1 MRPTCTILL
10 SRSHHLIHRR
20 LPRLSTGEVAPFSG
34 ECVPRP
40 RRHIECMA
48 PLEATALLAY
58 YQTAALSSEDP
69 FDLSQ
74 ARVFTISSDGEV
86 RVMLECPDVYFG
98 LHVLPTAFEKIGD
111 VPVVGVET
119 CGWAAPIEDA
129 SGAERAPS
137 EHPRRRCVRLVAVVN
152 RSQEVA
158 AALAFQD
165 DIADVKTNDK
175 GMGVLAEALKDCMDR
190 LALMQSLPKRPD
202 R

>member
-1 MRPTCTILL
+1 
-10 SRSHHLIHRR
+10 
-20 LPRLSTGEVAPFSG
+20 
-34 ECVPRP
+34 
-40 RRHIECMA
+40 MA

-58 YQTAALSSEDP
+58 YQTAALDSEDP

-74 ARVFTISSDGEV
+74 ARVFTISCDGEV
-86 RVMLECPDVYFG
+86 KIMLTCPDVYFG

-111 VPVVGVET
+111 VPVIGVET

-129 SGAERAPS
+129 SGAEHAPS
-137 EHPRRRCVRLVAVVN
+137 EHPRRRRVRLVAVVN

-165 DIADVKTNDK
+165 DIADVQTNDT

-190 LALMQSLPKRPD
+190 LSLMQSLPKRPD